1 MRKQVNMTQKTEK
14 HRVTYEIDIVVEVP
28 EGECPDEF
36 IRKNAWQYTLVEADS
51 VETVESV
58 KIS

>member
-1 MRKQVNMTQKTEK
+1 MTQKTEK